1 MGDKGKGKD
10 SGKGKSKKPKNETV
24 GRRPH
29 EEREREALQKQIF
42 FSAS

>member
-10 SGKGKSKKPKNETV
+10 SGKGKSKKPKNEPV

-29 EEREREALQKQIF
+29 EERERETLKKQIF
-42 FSAS
+42 VPAT